1 MEFQFLKTNPF
12 ILIYP
17 LLPQNTLKSGDSIY
31 EKVKQ
36 NFLKNCLLKVFQDN
50 SLKKQKTQ
58 VFQEKT
64 KQFQNFHVCQVFQ
77 GWWPP
82 WNKANTLSSVNHST
96 RTNRFPIFLLLIGLS
111 LSTAQYWDLNSW
123 IHFTFRAGT

>member
-17 LLPQNTLKSGDSIY
+17 LLPQNTLKSGNSIY

-50 SLKKQKTQ
+50 SL
-58 VFQEKT
+58 
-64 KQFQNFHVCQVFQ
+64 
-77 GWWPP
+77 
-82 WNKANTLSSVNHST
+82 
-96 RTNRFPIFLLLIGLS
+96 
-111 LSTAQYWDLNSW
+111 
-123 IHFTFRAGT
+123 